1 MAQIEIIPES
11 IKLMKMSD
19 EEYFSSSYSNYIS
32 NSKLSLIDPTEDGSP
47 EKYKAG
53 FTGSSSASF
62 ELGSA
67 VHAIVLQEDLHIIS
81 DIYKP
86 SAKLGVFVEHVYEYR
101 RKGNTINDSII
112 KASKSADYYY
122 DKLSAN
128 KISNAIKLSLP
139 FYLKRM
145 KVEELP
151 DKKIIYLSEAM
162 SDKFKA
168 CMKGVNENKDI
179 QKILYPTGLLQTPD
193 VYNEYAI
200 FVDIIVTFDSGLVK
214 KLKLKGKIDNFTVC
228 HETETITL
236 NDLKTTGKPVKYF
249 MGNKAILRDENDQCY
264 TKWIDGSFQKFHY
277 ARQMG
282 LYAWLVSCAMKSKGL
297 NYKMK
302 ANMLV
307 VETIPEFKSKVFP
320 VGGIQVNRG
329 LAEFKKL
336 LLLVAENE

>member
-1 MAQIEIIPES
+1 MAQIAIIPES
-11 IKLMKMSD
+11 IKLVKMSD
-19 EEYFSSSYSNYIS
+19 EDYFSSNYSEFIS
-32 NSKLSLIDPTEDGSP
+32 NSKLSLIDPTEEGSP
-47 EKYKAG
+47 EKYKQG

-67 VHAIVLQEDLHIIS
+67 VHAIVLQPELHIIS

-86 SAKLGVFVEHVYEYR
+86 SAKLGVFIEHIFEYR
-101 RKGNTINDSII
+101 KKGMSINDSIL

-122 DKLSAN
+122 LKLSAN
-128 KISNAIKLSLP
+128 KIRSAMESGLP

-145 KVEELP
+145 KVVDDPE
-151 DKKIIYLSEAM
+151 KKTIYLSEAM
-162 SDKFKA
+162 NDKYKS
-168 CMKGVNENKDI
+168 CMKGVEENKDI
-179 QKILYPTGLLQTPD
+179 QKILYPTGLLQTPE

-200 FVDIIVTFDSGLVK
+200 FVDIIVTCDNGEIK

-320 VGGIQVNRG
+320 VGGIQVNKG